1 MQLYRS
7 RPTLEIKIEIQF
19 HVSLHVSPRA
29 GLSYKAKNEIEFIIV
44 LMPCS
49 CIETNLLEKSKLNF
63 NFIFPHVSPRV
74 RLGYKA

>member
-19 HVSLHVSPRA
+19 HLSLHVSLRV
-29 GLSYKAKNEIEFIIV
+29 GLGYKAKIEIVTIV